1 MSVIQSIRDRGT
13 WIIFVIIAL
22 ALIAFILQDG
32 AQRGGSAFSNSS
44 VITKV
49 NGVEIQRGDFED
61 KLKNAEAMYA
71 SQGATREQLI
81 GNVWNQEVEK
91 VLLEQEFDKLG
102 ITVSPKEL
110 NDILFGQNSPL
121 RQEFTDPNTGEFRVD
136 DAKRAFAQIKKSKNA
151 EQIKMITT
159 GYIDP
164 AIENGKR
171 NKYQN
176 LLIQSAYIPKWLV
189 DKQSADNSSMASIS
203 YVYIPYGAI
212 ADTLA
217 KVSDDDISS
226 YVKKHAVEFEK
237 TEETRNISFVSFYA
251 GPSSTDSINALNQL
265 MELSTEFQS
274 TSDAKA
280 YLAKVGTELAFY
292 DSYFGKNKMQMSLKD
307 SIVKT
312 PVGKVFGP
320 YIDGNNYVLAKMVG
334 IKQWADSASVRH
346 ILIATVDPRSGQEIR
361 PDSVGKSLADSIDRA
376 IKSGADFNTLVAKYS
391 DDQASKAKGGVYE
404 YFPQG
409 QMVIPFN
416 DYAFDNAVGSK
427 GVVKT
432 DFGYHVVEVIGHKNV
447 SPAYKIAYLAKPIL
461 PSNET
466 ISLASNT
473 AAQFVAESKNAKTFN
488 EQAKIKNLPIL
499 TASDIKANDFTINTI
514 GSSRSLV
521 RWIYEKSEG
530 DVSEPTEIDDQ
541 IVVAY
546 ISAINKPGLLSAAE
560 ARPTVEGIVRN
571 EKKAKIIIDTKI
583 KGSSLN
589 EIASSTGFSVGRL
602 DSLSFGNNFIT
613 GLGSEPKIIGA
624 SFNKSISTNS
634 SSPIAGSNGVFA
646 IQTIAVSAVPS
657 AFNNAALSESLL
669 QSRKMS
675 IYRSAESLRKSAT
688 IKDLRS
694 TFY

>member
-32 AQRGGSAFSNSS
+32 AKRGGNAFSNSS

-49 NGVEIQRGDFED
+49 NGVEIQRGDFEE

-71 SQGATREQLI
+71 SQGATRDQLI

-91 VLLEQEFDKLG
+91 VLLEQEFLKLG

-136 DAKRAFAQIKKSKNA
+136 DAKRAFAQIKKSKNP
-151 EQIKMITT
+151 EQIKMITS
-159 GYIDP
+159 GYIEP

-189 DKQSADNSSMASIS
+189 EKQSADNSSTASIS
-203 YVYIPYGAI
+203 YVNIPYSSI
-212 ADTLA
+212 PDTLA
-217 KVSDDDISS
+217 KVSDDDIKK
-226 YVKKHAVEFEK
+226 YINKHAVEFEK
-237 TEETRNISFVSFYA
+237 TEETRSISFVSFYA
-251 GPSSTDSINALNQL
+251 GPSSSDSTNTLNQL
-265 MELSTEFQS
+265 MELAADFQS
-274 TSDAKA
+274 TSDPKA
-280 YLAKVGTELAFY
+280 YLSKVGTELAFY
-292 DSYFGKNKMQMSLKD
+292 DSYFGKSKLQMALKD

-312 PVGKVFGP
+312 PIGKIFGP

-346 ILIATVDPRSGQEIR
+346 ILIATVDPRTGQQIR
-361 PDSVGKSLADSIDRA
+361 PDSVGKSLADSIERA
-376 IKSGADFNTLVAKYS
+376 IKSGADFNSLVTKYS
-391 DDQASKAKGGVYE
+391 DDQGSKSKGGVYD

-416 DYAFDNAVGSK
+416 DYAFDNAVGTK

-432 DFGYHVVEVIGHKNV
+432 DFGYHVVEVLGHKNV
-447 SPAYKIAYLAKPIL
+447 NPAYKIAYLAKPIL

-466 ISLASNT
+466 ISLVSNT
-473 AAQFVAESKNAKTFN
+473 AAQFVAESKNAQSFN
-488 EQAKIKNLPIL
+488 EQAKNKNYPVL
-499 TASDIKANDFTINTI
+499 SSFDIKLNDFNINSI
-514 GSSRSLV
+514 GNSRSLV
-521 RWIYEKSEG
+521 RWIYEKGEG
-530 DVSEPTEIDDQ
+530 SVSEPIEVGDQ
-541 IVVAY
+541 IIVAL
-546 ISAINKPGLLSAAE
+546 ITAINKPGLLSVAE

-571 EKKAKIIIDTKI
+571 EKKAKIILDTKI
-583 KGSSLN
+583 KGTTLN
-589 EIASSTGFSVGRL
+589 EIASSTGFTITPL
-602 DSLSFGNNFIT
+602 DSLSFGSNFIT
-613 GLGSEPKIIGA
+613 GIGSEPKIIGA
-624 SFNKSISTNS
+624 AFNKSLLNKTS
-634 SSPIAGSNGVFA
+634 SAIAGANGVFV
-646 IQTIAVSAVPS
+646 IQNSSVSAVS
-657 AFNNAALSESLL
+657 SSLNNIALSESLL

-675 IYRSAESLRKSAT
+675 IYRSVESLRKSAT
-688 IKDLRS
+688 IKDFRS

>member
-32 AQRGGSAFSNSS
+32 AKRGGNAFSNSS

-49 NGVEIQRGDFED
+49 NGVEIQRGDFEE

-71 SQGATREQLI
+71 SQGATRDQLI

-121 RQEFTDPNTGEFRVD
+121 RQEFTDQNTGEFRVD

-159 GYIDP
+159 GYIEP

-176 LLIQSAYIPKWLV
+176 LLIQSAYVPKWLV
-189 DKQSADNSSMASIS
+189 EKQSADNSSMASLS
-203 YVYIPYGAI
+203 YVYVPYSSV

-217 KVSDDDISS
+217 KVSDEEIGN
-226 YVKKHAVEFEK
+226 YVKKHAIEFEK
-237 TEETRNISFVSFYA
+237 TEETRSISFVSFYA
-251 GPSSTDSINALNQL
+251 GPSTADSTNALNQL
-265 MELSTEFQS
+265 MELAPDFQS
-274 TSDAKA
+274 TTDAKA
-280 YLAKVGTELAFY
+280 YLAKVGTELAYY
-292 DSYFGKNKMQMSLKD
+292 DSYFGKSKMQMSLKD

-346 ILIATVDPRSGQEIR
+346 ILIATVDPRSGQLIR
-361 PDSVGKSLADSIDRA
+361 PDSVGKSLADSIERA
-376 IKSGADFNTLVAKYS
+376 IKSGADFGALVAKYS
-391 DDQASKAKGGVYE
+391 DDQGSKSKAGVYD

-416 DYAFDNAVGSK
+416 DYAFDNAVGTK

-432 DFGYHVVEVIGHKNV
+432 DFGYHVVEVLGHKNV

-466 ISLASNT
+466 ISIASNA

-488 EQAKIKNLPIL
+488 EQAKSKNYAVLSA
-499 TASDIKANDFTINTI
+499 TDIKANDFNINSI
-514 GSSRSLV
+514 GNSRALV
-521 RWIYEKSEG
+521 RWVYEKSEG
-530 DVSEPTEIDDQ
+530 AVSEPTEVGEQ
-541 IVVAY
+541 IIVAL
-546 ISAINKPGLLSAAE
+546 ISSINKQGLLSVSE

-583 KGSSLN
+583 KGASLN
-589 EIASSTGFSVGRL
+589 EIAASTGFPAARL

-613 GLGSEPKIIGA
+613 GLGSEPKVIGA
-624 SFNKSISTNS
+624 SFNKSLSGKVS
-634 SSPIAGSNGVFA
+634 SSIAGSNGVFA
-646 IQTIAVSAVPS
+646 VQPIAVSAVPS
-657 AFNNAALSESLL
+657 TFNNAALSESLL
-669 QSRKMS
+669 QTRKMA
-675 IYRSAESLRKSAT
+675 IYRSAESLRKGAT